1 MSFFTGFKEFAVKG
15 NVVDMGIGV
24 IIGAAF
30 GKIVSSFVSDIMMP
44 PLGLF
49 LGRVNFTN
57 LYINLSGGHYRTL
70 AEAEEA
76 GAAII
81 KYGTFIETILH
92 FIIIAFA
99 AYLIIIQMNKLR
111 RIPVEATKVKTC
123 LYCFTEIPLR
133 ALRCPKCTSIIE
145 EESMDNGRSYAPPR
159 ETVVKINTRRR

>member
-1 MSFFTGFKEFAVKG
+1 MSFFQGFKEFAVKG

-49 LGRVNFTN
+49 LGKVNFTN
-57 LYINLSGGHYRTL
+57 LYINLSGGHYRTI

-76 GAAII
+76 GAVMI
-81 KYGTFIETILH
+81 KYGNFIETILH

-111 RIPVEATKVKTC
+111 KIPVEATKSKNC
-123 LYCFTEIPLR
+123 PYCFVDIPLR
-133 ALRCPKCTSIIE
+133 ALRCPNCTSMIE
-145 EESMDNGRSYAPPR
+145 EKESPSKRFPPPNR
-159 ETVVKINTRRR
+159 ETIIKINSRR